1 MRPRRIRRP
10 SPSMVIACIALGVAL
25 SGTGIAATVALAPN
39 SVGTLQIKANAVTTQ
54 KVKNGTLLRGDF
66 KAGQVP
72 RGPAGPPGAAGAAG
86 PAGPAGAAGPAGPSD
101 AYSRFLNGP
110 VAVPGRADDA
120 GQPVDSAGREVRHL
134 GEGLAAATGSGNAIC
149 KLVAGT
155 ELRREP
161 VVHVLGAGLTDHPVD
176 DRRATSSPP
185 REASTSSAQRHG
197 TLHGEL
203 HQDRRDQGREPD
215 ELRLAAG
222 RTSLPGVS
230 PRTG

>member
-1 MRPRRIRRP
+1 
-10 SPSMVIACIALGVAL
+10 MVIACIALGVAL

-72 RGPAGPPGAAGAAG
+72 RGPAGPPGAAGVAG

-110 VAVPGRADDA
+110 VAVPGALTTLANLSIPQA
-120 GQPVDSAGREVRHL
+120 GKYVIWAKAYTVGGGVV
-134 GEGLAAATGSGNAIC
+134 C

-155 ELRREP
+155 DTDESGTPGHGAAFKDPLSLM
-161 VVHVLGAGLTDHPVD
+161 VVHEFA
-176 DRRATSSPP
+176 
-185 REASTSSAQRHG
+185 
-197 TLHGEL
+197 
-203 HQDRRDQGREPD
+203 
-215 ELRLAAG
+215 AAG
-222 RTSLPGVS
+222 SVDFQCS
-230 PRTG
+230 VTGAATANQIKIAAIKVANLTNSG